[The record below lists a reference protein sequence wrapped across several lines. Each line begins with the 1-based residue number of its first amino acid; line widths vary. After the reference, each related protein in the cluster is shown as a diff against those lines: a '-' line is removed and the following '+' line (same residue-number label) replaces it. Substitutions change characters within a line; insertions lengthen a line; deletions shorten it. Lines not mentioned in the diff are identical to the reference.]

1 MSNFQKS
8 GIGSCI
14 APKAE
19 LAQHPAKGKFNA
31 DNAIR
36 SLQFWSSIQLVGAPD
51 QVAAGVT
58 WLYTCMQM
66 WLCSILGCCNCG
78 VYRRNTNVT
87 KWGKNCCVW
96 KPKFPAIERPWTDV
110 ALNFPDGM
118 FSLLSECFLPCQ
130 DVFLSFR
137 MYASLSEC
145 FLPYQDVFFP
155 VRMYFSLSES
165 ISSVGLYCSLS
176 RCFLLCYFS
185 VRIYSSLSGCIL
197 LLIDHTEWSD
207 FLFYQDIRIY
217 NLDIYT

>member
-1 MSNFQKS
+1 MSNFLKS

-19 LAQHPAKGKFNA
+19 LARHPAKGKFKA

-145 FLPYQDVFFP
+145 FLPYQDVF
-155 VRMYFSLSES
+155 
-165 ISSVGLYCSLS
+165 
-176 RCFLLCYFS
+176 
-185 VRIYSSLSGCIL
+185 SLSGCIFPCQKVFLPSDCIVHFPDVFFSVTFLSESIPPCQDVFCFL
-197 LLIDHTEWSD
+197 LTILNGLI
-207 FLFYQDIRIY
+207 FCFIRI
-217 NLDIYT
+217 